1 MEESLAIPSISQM
14 AAENIRSIFM
24 AISSRNGE
32 IFQIRSL
39 FKGYF
44 SKNVTL
50 YSQPCWQVKTSPCG
64 LQCWDSGWRRGVS
77 KKGTLKEAFHD
88 NSGFK
93 ENLSTLQLFWCFTP
107 LIVSFFLDVVLEMK
121 LSKRHQTFSD
131 SFISQHSWQ
140 KHQFWSISRLWLTIP
155 CWGTPLMYGI
165 IYPHS
170 FLHLYMENPTF
181 IDDNGKSFI

>member
-1 MEESLAIPSISQM
+1 ML
-14 AAENIRSIFM
+14 NFHGT
-24 AISSRNGE
+24 SRNGE

-50 YSQPCWQVKTSPCG
+50 YSQPCWAKRTSPCG
-64 LQCWDSGWRRGVS
+64 LRECWESGWRRGVS

-121 LSKRHQTFSD
+121 LSKHHQTFSD
-131 SFISQHSWQ
+131 SFISHSWAEASVLVNDYC
-140 KHQFWSISRLWLTIP
+140 SIVNHPI
-155 CWGTPLMYGI
+155 WGTPHTHVWNIHIPTFYNHLYVGYGTWKI
-165 IYPHS
+165 
-170 FLHLYMENPTF
+170 LHL
-181 IDDNGKSFI
+181 